1 MSTIVN
7 INPFKN
13 FWYQTSGKFWDLNRD
28 NTLSN
33 SFSSTNPGRVGI
45 VYSAPDFNFYRLYL
59 SFDLSEIPVG
69 ATIDSITISLKRTD
83 TIRAVYS
90 PIIAYAG
97 NQPLDGDT
105 KEYPLYIDNINLN
118 GDSLATID
126 IEDNASYY
134 TSTNFTKYL
143 ISPGDILTL
152 GVIDDYDFNNSFNS
166 YSDVY
171 LIDLAVNRPILTVT
185 YTGGGGGGYPN
196 NVLGVSSANIS
207 SVRGV
212 LSSNI
217 SKINVI

>member
-7 INPFKN
+7 INPVRK
-13 FWYQTSGKFWDLNRD
+13 FWYQTSGKYWDLNRD
-28 NTLSN
+28 NILSD
-33 SFSSTNPGRVGI
+33 SFSSSNPGRVGI
-45 VYSAPDFNFYRLYL
+45 VYSAPDFIFFRLYL

-69 ATIDSITISLKRTD
+69 ATIDTITISLKRLD

-90 PIIAYAG
+90 PIITYAG
-97 NQPLDGDT
+97 NQSLDGDT
-105 KEYPLYIDNINLN
+105 NEYPLYIDNLNLD

-126 IEDNASYY
+126 IEDNAIYY

-152 GVIDDYDFNNSFNS
+152 GIIDNYDFSNSINS

-171 LIDLAVNRPILTVT
+171 LIDLTTNRPILTVT
-185 YTGGGGGGYPN
+185 YTGGIVNYPN
-196 NVLGVSSANIS
+196 NVMGVSSANIS

-212 LSSNI
+212 LSANI

>member
-1 MSTIVN
+1 MATTVD
-7 INPFKN
+7 INPFRK
-13 FWYQTSGKFWDLNRD
+13 FWYQTSGKYWDLNRD
-28 NTLSN
+28 NILSD
-33 SFSSTNPGRVGI
+33 SFSSSNPGRVGI
-45 VYSAPDFNFYRLYL
+45 VYSAPDFIFFRLYL

-69 ATIDSITISLKRTD
+69 ATIDTITISLKRLD

-90 PIIAYAG
+90 PIITYAG
-97 NQPLDGDT
+97 NQSLDGDT
-105 KEYPLYIDNINLN
+105 NEYPLYIDNLNLD

-126 IEDNASYY
+126 IEDNAIYY

-152 GVIDDYDFNNSFNS
+152 GIIDNYDFSNSINS

-171 LIDLAVNRPILTVT
+171 LIDLTTNRPILTVT
-185 YTGGGGGGYPN
+185 YTGGIVNYPN
-196 NVLGVSSANIS
+196 NVMGVSSENIS

-212 LSSNI
+212 LSANI

>member
-7 INPFKN
+7 INPFRE
-13 FWYQTSGKFWDLNRD
+13 FWYQTSDKFWDLSRD
-28 NTLSN
+28 NTLSD
-33 SFSSTNPGRVGI
+33 SFSLTNPGRVGI
-45 VYSAPDFNFYRLYL
+45 VYSAPDFIFFRLYL
-59 SFDLSEIPVG
+59 SFDLSVVPVG
-69 ATIDSITISLKRTD
+69 STIDSITISLKRTD

-90 PIIAYAG
+90 PIITYAG
-97 NQPLDGDT
+97 NQSLDGDT
-105 KEYPLYIDNINLN
+105 KEYPLYIDNLNLD

-171 LIDLAVNRPILTVT
+171 LIDLAANRPILTVT

-196 NVLGVSSANIS
+196 NVMGVSSANIS

-217 SKINVI
+217 SKINVV

>member
-1 MSTIVN
+1 MATTVD
-7 INPFKN
+7 INPFRK
-13 FWYQTSGKFWDLNRD
+13 FWYQTSGKYWDLNRD
-28 NTLSN
+28 NILSD
-33 SFSSTNPGRVGI
+33 SFSSSNPGRVGI
-45 VYSAPDFNFYRLYL
+45 VYSAPDFIFFRLYL

-69 ATIDSITISLKRTD
+69 ATIDTITISLKRLD

-90 PIIAYAG
+90 PIITYAG
-97 NQPLDGDT
+97 NQSLDGDT
-105 KEYPLYIDNINLN
+105 NEYPLYIDNLNLD

-126 IEDNASYY
+126 IEDNANYY

-152 GVIDDYDFNNSFNS
+152 GIIDNYDFSNSINS

-171 LIDLAVNRPILTVT
+171 LIDLTTNRPILTVT

-196 NVLGVSSANIS
+196 NVMGVSSANIS

-212 LSSNI
+212 LSANI

>member
-1 MSTIVN
+1 MSTTVN
-7 INPFKN
+7 INPISR
-13 FWYQTSGKFWDLNRD
+13 FWYQTSGKYWDLNRD
-28 NTLSN
+28 NTFSD
-33 SFSSTNPGRVGI
+33 SFSSINPGRVGI

-69 ATIDSITISLKRTD
+69 ATIDTITISLKRLD

-90 PIIAYAG
+90 PIITYAG
-97 NQPLDGDT
+97 NQSLDGDT
-105 KEYPLYIDNINLN
+105 NEYPLYIDNLNLD

-126 IEDNASYY
+126 IEDNAIYY

-152 GVIDDYDFNNSFNS
+152 GIIDNYDFSNSINS

-171 LIDLAVNRPILTVT
+171 LIDLTTNRPILTVT
-185 YTGGGGGGYPN
+185 YTGGIVNYPN
-196 NVLGVSSANIS
+196 NVMGVSSANIS

-212 LSSNI
+212 LSANI

>member
-1 MSTIVN
+1 MATTVD
-7 INPFKN
+7 INPFRK
-13 FWYQTSGKFWDLNRD
+13 FWYQTSGKYWDLNRD
-28 NTLSN
+28 NILSD
-33 SFSSTNPGRVGI
+33 SFSSSNPGRVGI
-45 VYSAPDFNFYRLYL
+45 VYSAPDFIFFRLYL

-69 ATIDSITISLKRTD
+69 ATIDTITISLKRLD

-90 PIIAYAG
+90 PIITYAG
-97 NQPLDGDT
+97 NQSLDGDT
-105 KEYPLYIDNINLN
+105 NEYPLYIDNLNLD

-126 IEDNASYY
+126 IEDNAIYY

-152 GVIDDYDFNNSFNS
+152 GIIDNYDFSNSINS

-171 LIDLAVNRPILTVT
+171 LIDLTTNRPILTVT
-185 YTGGGGGGYPN
+185 YTGGIVNYPN
-196 NVLGVSSANIS
+196 NVMGVSSANIS

-212 LSSNI
+212 LSANI

>member
-1 MSTIVN
+1 MATTVD
-7 INPFKN
+7 INPFRK
-13 FWYQTSGKFWDLNRD
+13 FWYQTSGKYWDLNRD
-28 NTLSN
+28 NILSD
-33 SFSSTNPGRVGI
+33 SFSSSNPGRVGI

-69 ATIDSITISLKRTD
+69 ATIDTITISLKRLD

-97 NQPLDGDT
+97 NKSLDGDT
-105 KEYPLYIDNINLN
+105 NEYPLYIDNLNLD

-126 IEDNASYY
+126 IEDNAIYY

-152 GVIDDYDFNNSFNS
+152 GIIDNYDFSNSINS

-171 LIDLAVNRPILTVT
+171 LIDLTTNRPILTVT

-196 NVLGVSSANIS
+196 NVMGVSSANIS

-212 LSSNI
+212 LSANI

>member
-1 MSTIVN
+1 MATTVD
-7 INPFKN
+7 INPFRK
-13 FWYQTSGKFWDLNRD
+13 FWYQTSGKYWDLNRD
-28 NTLSN
+28 NILSD
-33 SFSSTNPGRVGI
+33 SFSSSNPGRVGI
-45 VYSAPDFNFYRLYL
+45 VYSAPDFIFFRLYL

-69 ATIDSITISLKRTD
+69 DTIDTITISLKRLD

-90 PIIAYAG
+90 PIITYAG
-97 NQPLDGDT
+97 NQSLDGDT
-105 KEYPLYIDNINLN
+105 NEYPLYIDNLNLD

-126 IEDNASYY
+126 IEDNAIYY

-152 GVIDDYDFNNSFNS
+152 GIIDNYDFSNSINS

-171 LIDLAVNRPILTVT
+171 LIDLTTNRPILTVT
-185 YTGGGGGGYPN
+185 YTGGIVNYPN
-196 NVLGVSSANIS
+196 NVMGVSSANIS

-212 LSSNI
+212 LSANI

>member
-7 INPFKN
+7 INPFRK
-13 FWYQTSGKFWDLNRD
+13 FWYQTSGKFWGLNRD
-28 NTLSN
+28 NTFSD
-33 SFSSTNPGRVGI
+33 SFSSINPGRVGI

-69 ATIDSITISLKRTD
+69 ATIDTITISLKRLD

-97 NQPLDGDT
+97 NKSLDGDT
-105 KEYPLYIDNINLN
+105 NEYPLYIDNLNLD

-126 IEDNASYY
+126 IEDNANYY

-152 GVIDDYDFNNSFNS
+152 GIIDNYDFSNSINS

-171 LIDLAVNRPILTVT
+171 LIDLTTNRPILTVT
-185 YTGGGGGGYPN
+185 YTGGIVNYPN
-196 NVLGVSSANIS
+196 NVMGVSSANIS

-212 LSSNI
+212 LSANI

>member
-1 MSTIVN
+1 MATTVD
-7 INPFKN
+7 INPVSK
-13 FWYQTSGKFWDLNRD
+13 FWYQTSGKYWDLNRD
-28 NTLSN
+28 NILSD
-33 SFSSTNPGRVGI
+33 SFSSSNPGRVGI
-45 VYSAPDFNFYRLYL
+45 VYSAPDFIFFRLYL

-69 ATIDSITISLKRTD
+69 ATIDTITISLKRLD

-90 PIIAYAG
+90 PIITYAG
-97 NQPLDGDT
+97 NQSLDGDT
-105 KEYPLYIDNINLN
+105 NEYPLYIDNLNLD

-126 IEDNASYY
+126 IEDNAIYY

-152 GVIDDYDFNNSFNS
+152 GIIDNYDFSNSINS

-171 LIDLAVNRPILTVT
+171 LIDLTTNRPILTVT
-185 YTGGGGGGYPN
+185 YTGGIVNYPN
-196 NVLGVSSANIS
+196 NVMGVSSANIS

-212 LSSNI
+212 LSANI

>member
-59 SFDLSEIPVG
+59 SFDLSVVPVG
-69 ATIDSITISLKRTD
+69 STIDSITISLKRTD

-105 KEYPLYIDNINLN
+105 KEYPLYIDNLNLD

-134 TSTNFTKYL
+134 TSTNFTKYI

-152 GVIDDYDFNNSFNS
+152 GVIDTYDFTNSINS

-171 LIDLAVNRPILTVT
+171 LIDLITNRPILTVT

-212 LSSNI
+212 LSANI

>member
-7 INPFKN
+7 INPVRK
-13 FWYQTSGKFWDLNRD
+13 FWYQTSGKYWDLNRD
-28 NTLSN
+28 NILSD
-33 SFSSTNPGRVGI
+33 SFSSSNPGRVGI
-45 VYSAPDFNFYRLYL
+45 VYSAPDFIFFRLYL

-69 ATIDSITISLKRTD
+69 ATIDTITISLKRLD

-90 PIIAYAG
+90 PIITYAG
-97 NQPLDGDT
+97 NQSLDGDT
-105 KEYPLYIDNINLN
+105 NEYPLYIDNLNLD

-126 IEDNASYY
+126 IEDNAIYY
-134 TSTNFTKYL
+134 TSKNFTKYL

-152 GVIDDYDFNNSFNS
+152 GIIDNYDFSNSINS

-171 LIDLAVNRPILTVT
+171 LIDLTTNRPILTVT
-185 YTGGGGGGYPN
+185 YTGGIVNYPN
-196 NVLGVSSANIS
+196 NVMGVSSANIS

-212 LSSNI
+212 LSANI

>member
-7 INPFKN
+7 INPVRK
-13 FWYQTSGKFWDLNRD
+13 FWYQTSGKYWDLNRD
-28 NTLSN
+28 NILSD
-33 SFSSTNPGRVGI
+33 SFSSSNPGRVGI
-45 VYSAPDFNFYRLYL
+45 VYSAPDFIFFRLYL

-69 ATIDSITISLKRTD
+69 ATIDTITISLKRLD

-90 PIIAYAG
+90 PIITYAG
-97 NQPLDGDT
+97 NQSLDGDT
-105 KEYPLYIDNINLN
+105 NEYPLYIDNLNLD

-126 IEDNASYY
+126 IEDNANYY

-152 GVIDDYDFNNSFNS
+152 GIIDNYDFSNSINS

-171 LIDLAVNRPILTVT
+171 LIDLTTNRPILTVT
-185 YTGGGGGGYPN
+185 YTGGIVNYPN
-196 NVLGVSSANIS
+196 NVMGVSSANIS

-212 LSSNI
+212 LSANI

>member
-1 MSTIVN
+1 MATTVD
-7 INPFKN
+7 INPFRK
-13 FWYQTSGKFWDLNRD
+13 FWYQTSGKYWDLNRD
-28 NTLSN
+28 NILSD
-33 SFSSTNPGRVGI
+33 SFSSSNPGRVGI
-45 VYSAPDFNFYRLYL
+45 VYSAPDFIFFRLYL

-69 ATIDSITISLKRTD
+69 ATIDTITISLKRLD

-90 PIIAYAG
+90 PIITYAG
-97 NQPLDGDT
+97 NQSLDGDT
-105 KEYPLYIDNINLN
+105 NEYPLYIDNLNLD

-126 IEDNASYY
+126 IEDNANYY

-152 GVIDDYDFNNSFNS
+152 GIIDNYDFSNSINS

-171 LIDLAVNRPILTVT
+171 LIDLTTNRPILTVT
-185 YTGGGGGGYPN
+185 YTGGIVNYPN
-196 NVLGVSSANIS
+196 NVMGVSSANIS

-212 LSSNI
+212 LSANI